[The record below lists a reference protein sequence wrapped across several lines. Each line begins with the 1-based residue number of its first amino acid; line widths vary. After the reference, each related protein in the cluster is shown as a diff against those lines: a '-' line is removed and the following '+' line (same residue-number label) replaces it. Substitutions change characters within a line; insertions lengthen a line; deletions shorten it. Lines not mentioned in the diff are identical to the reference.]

1 MRKVVIVLT
10 VTMALVTS
18 LQLLASTAV
27 AEPTLY
33 FCDVPNKDIVITN
46 DVEKT
51 WLFIG
56 NIYYQSGHCTN
67 IQTTLYVDGSPVG
80 NWAQGGCYDNSGTIE
95 AVHCQTLSAGTHTVR
110 FSYTVKEGGVNSARF
125 VGFPVP
131 LLLNKPPNTPDLQ
144 YPDHNV
150 WLNYNPTYGARVTDS
165 DGDNVRAYFQVS
177 GWKAGWSNWVSSG
190 GTSTWSEG
198 TLPDGTYSWRAYA
211 QDSKG
216 ANSGW
221 SGYWTVKKDTV
232 KPTASIDQE
241 NGISRDIYI
250 WVKLTESDERSGVK
264 EGDVDVRIDGDSWTH
279 YSSTI
284 SDFIYTGSDGHTYEF
299 RYRVQDNAGNWSPFS
314 YDGSVTIEIQR
325 ETTLVYDGDL
335 SGQYSDTVTLSATL
349 TDKTSGGGVSG
360 KLITFTIDSQ
370 QVADA
375 ITDANGKATKT
386 ITLTQIPGNYT
397 VVAEFAGD
405 DLYLPSTS
413 PPKQFTILKE
423 DTVLTYMG
431 DTSGQHS
438 DAVTVK
444 AKLTDQDSGQGIANR
459 TISFSIGT
467 QSATAITDSNGVA
480 TTSIILAQNP
490 ANDYTVET
498 DFAGDGYYHSSHDS
512 DPFDIQK
519 EDTVLV
525 YNGDL
530 SEQYS
535 DTAKV
540 SATLTDADSG
550 LVIGDPH
557 PGCEGE
563 TITFT
568 IGTQSTSA
576 ISDATGYAEGAITL
590 MQAPDTYTVETDF
603 AGTDYYL
610 PAHDSDSFTVEKED
624 TVLTYNGD
632 LSGQYSDSIILKSTL
647 AEMDTEVGN
656 LSGKTIVFTIGSQTA
671 TATTNAAGVAQTT
684 MALNQSAGSYTVE
697 TAFAGD
703 AYYLPS
709 NDSDTFEILKED
721 TILTYTG
728 PTSGQYSDE
737 VTLSATLAETDG
749 EVGNLSGK
757 TITFTIGT
765 QSVTATTDASGV
777 ATKTLILNQAAGNY
791 QVKAEF
797 AGDSYYKKSE
807 DSKPFDILHEDTIL
821 TYTGSASGQ
830 YSDEVTLSAKLEEQ
844 DTQVGDLSGKKIT
857 FTIGTQSATATTDA
871 SGVAITTLILN
882 QAAGNYQVKAEF
894 AGDGYYK
901 PSKDDSKTFEIL
913 KEDTILTYTGDLS
926 GQYSDEVTLSA
937 TLAETDSEVGNLSGK
952 TITFTIGTQ
961 STTATTDASGVA
973 TASITLAKNPV
984 NTYTVEADFPGDGY
998 YLPSHDS
1005 DPFDIQKED
1014 TVLVY
1019 NGDLSEQYSDT
1030 AKVSATLTDAD
1041 SGLVIGDPHPGCEG
1055 ETITF
1060 TIGTQSTSA
1069 ISDATGYAEG
1079 AITLM
1084 QAPDTYTVETDFA
1097 GTDYYLPAHDS
1108 DSFTIEKEDTVL
1120 SVPNGAIVYS
1130 DETTIQVTLYDD
1142 DGQTLFHQSDYPKVV
1157 YLEYFDGTNWTVIS
1171 QDTLDSPGDSF
1182 FDVFFEIEIPANL
1195 DEIAGIYDIRARF
1208 DGDIY
1213 YNGEISGTG
1222 TLTISKEDTVLSPP
1236 NGTVTYGKELVITV
1250 TLLDNDGETL
1260 LHQADT
1266 PKTVYLEFFDGSNW
1280 LLLAEDSLNS
1290 ADNSDYELDLAFV
1303 CDGPVPPFDDG
1314 DYLIRVRF
1322 DGDNRY
1328 NGDITEGTLIILNAP
1343 PEANAGDDQT
1353 VDEGDSVTFDG
1364 SGSFD
1369 IDTNPTDE
1377 IPYLAY
1383 DWDFADGSGGTGVN
1397 QTHAYG
1403 DNGVYTVTLTVTDDD
1418 GAQDSDTM
1426 VVTVNNVAPSVS
1438 IDSVDQPN
1446 PHFILPHHKLTFT
1459 GSFTDPGWLDN
1470 HTDIWDFGD
1479 STTAPGTLTEENE
1492 PPDATGTS
1500 TVKHAYSEPGT
1511 YTVTLTITDDD
1522 NGVGT
1527 SEPWTVT
1534 VLGAGQAVGV
1544 LDDYIQSLPDSAF
1557 KKPAKQRKNAL
1568 HNKLME
1574 VVQLIAAGEYQEAI
1588 DKLQHDIR
1596 AKADGSV
1603 DGNPKNDWI
1612 TDPAAQQEICA
1623 MIDDIIAY
1631 LQTLSAPALA
1641 PALAEFPEINGKG
1654 KGKGTEAA
1662 LSLSPSYTFGAPSPY
1677 PQPCNPEVWIPYTL
1691 GKGVEVTIGIY
1702 SANGKLVCV
1711 LDIGY
1716 QKAGVY
1722 ISREKAA
1729 HWDGR
1734 NEYGERVSSGI
1745 YFYTIKAGNF
1755 IATKKL
1761 VVLR

>member
-95 AVHCQTLSAGTHTVR
+95 AVHCQTLSAGIHTVR
-110 FSYTVKEGGVNSARF
+110 FSYTVNEGGVNSARFVGFPLPEYFCDVPNKDIVITNDVEKTWLFIGNIYYQSGHCTNIQTTLYVDGSPVGNWAQGGCYDNSGTIEAVHCQTLSAGIHTVRFSYTVNEGGVNSTRF

-131 LLLNKPPNTPDLQ
+131 LLLNKPPVADANGPYTANEGSLITFDASHSFDPNNDPLQ
-144 YPDHNV
+144 YRWDFN
-150 WLNYNPTYGARVTDS
+150 N
-165 DGDNVRAYFQVS
+165 DGTWDT
-177 GWKAGWSNWVSSG
+177 GWSSS
-190 GTSTWSEG
+190 
-198 TLPDGTYSWRAYA
+198 
-211 QDSKG
+211 
-216 ANSGW
+216 
-221 SGYWTVKKDTV
+221 
-232 KPTASIDQE
+232 PTASYTWYDDWTGTAKVE
-241 NGISRDIYI
+241 VSDG
-250 WVKLTESDERSGVK
+250 KLTDDDTASVTVNNVPPTADAGPDK
-264 EGDVDVRIDGDSWTH
+264 TVDVFDLVAFNGTATDPGLDTFNYEWDFGDGDKASGQNVTH
-279 YSSTI
+279 AYKKVGDYIVTLTVT
-284 SDFIYTGSDGHTYEF
+284 DDDGGVGT
-299 RYRVQDNAGNWSPFS
+299 DTAK
-314 YDGSVTIEIQR
+314 VTVNKRRTQ
-325 ETTLVYDGDL
+325 LVYSGDTK
-335 SGQYSDTVTLSATL
+335 GQYSDSVTLKATL
-349 TDKTSGGGVSG
+349 TDKDGG
-360 KLITFTIDSQ
+360 
-370 QVADA
+370 
-375 ITDANGKATKT
+375 
-386 ITLTQIPGNYT
+386 
-397 VVAEFAGD
+397 
-405 DLYLPSTS
+405 
-413 PPKQFTILKE
+413 
-423 DTVLTYMG
+423 
-431 DTSGQHS
+431 
-438 DAVTVK
+438 
-444 AKLTDQDSGQGIANR
+444 
-459 TISFSIGT
+459 
-467 QSATAITDSNGVA
+467 
-480 TTSIILAQNP
+480 
-490 ANDYTVET
+490 
-498 DFAGDGYYHSSHDS
+498 
-512 DPFDIQK
+512 
-519 EDTVLV
+519 
-525 YNGDL
+525 
-530 SEQYS
+530 
-535 DTAKV
+535 
-540 SATLTDADSG
+540 
-550 LVIGDPH
+550 
-557 PGCEGE
+557 
-563 TITFT
+563 
-568 IGTQSTSA
+568 
-576 ISDATGYAEGAITL
+576 
-590 MQAPDTYTVETDF
+590 
-603 AGTDYYL
+603 
-610 PAHDSDSFTVEKED
+610 
-624 TVLTYNGD
+624 
-632 LSGQYSDSIILKSTL
+632 
-647 AEMDTEVGN
+647 
-656 LSGKTIVFTIGSQTA
+656 
-671 TATTNAAGVAQTT
+671 
-684 MALNQSAGSYTVE
+684 
-697 TAFAGD
+697 
-703 AYYLPS
+703 
-709 NDSDTFEILKED
+709 
-721 TILTYTG
+721 
-728 PTSGQYSDE
+728 
-737 VTLSATLAETDG
+737 
-749 EVGNLSGK
+749 LSGK
-757 TITFTIGT
+757 TITFTIG
-765 QSVTATTDASGV
+765 A
-777 ATKTLILNQAAGNY
+777 
-791 QVKAEF
+791 
-797 AGDSYYKKSE
+797 
-807 DSKPFDILHEDTIL
+807 
-821 TYTGSASGQ
+821 
-830 YSDEVTLSAKLEEQ
+830 
-844 DTQVGDLSGKKIT
+844 
-857 FTIGTQSATATTDA
+857 
-871 SGVAITTLILN
+871 
-882 QAAGNYQVKAEF
+882 
-894 AGDGYYK
+894 
-901 PSKDDSKTFEIL
+901 
-913 KEDTILTYTGDLS
+913 
-926 GQYSDEVTLSA
+926 
-937 TLAETDSEVGNLSGK
+937 
-952 TITFTIGTQ
+952 Q

-973 TASITLAKNPV
+973 TVSITLAQNPV
-984 NTYTVEADFPGDGY
+984 NTYAVEADFAGDGY
-998 YLPSHDS
+998 YIPSHDS

-1060 TIGTQSTSA
+1060 TISTQSTSA
-1069 ISDATGYAEG
+1069 ISGATGYAEG
-1079 AITLM
+1079 AIDLR
-1084 QAPDTYTVETDFA
+1084 QAPGSYTVETDFA

-1108 DSFTIEKEDTVL
+1108 ASFTIQKEETVLTYNGDLSGQYSDSVTLKATLAEIDTEVGDLSGKTIVFTIGSQTATATTNAAGVAQTTMALNQSAGSYTVETVFAGDAYYLPSNDSDAFEILKEDTILTYTGDISGQYSDEVTLSATLAETDSEVGNLSGKTITFTIGTQSATAATNVNGVATTTLILNQVPGSYTVETNFAGDAYYLPSGDSDGFEILKEDTVL

-1130 DETTIQVTLYDD
+1130 DETIIQVTLYDD

-1171 QDTLDSPGDSF
+1171 QGTLDSPGDSF

-1195 DEIAGIYDIRARF
+1195 DEIAGVYDIRARF

-1213 YNGEISGTG
+1213 YNGDISGTG
-1222 TLTISKEDTVLSPP
+1222 TLTISKEDTLLSPP
-1236 NGTVTYGKELVITV
+1236 NGTVTYGQELVITV

-1266 PKTVYLEFFDGSNW
+1266 PKTVYLEFFDGADW
-1280 LLLAEDSLNS
+1280 LILAEDSLNS
-1290 ADNSDYELDLAFV
+1290 VDNSDYELDLTFV

-1314 DYLIRVRF
+1314 GYLIRVRF

-1534 VLGAGQAVGV
+1534 VLSAGQAVDV
-1544 LDDYIQSLPDSAF
+1544 LDDYIQSLPDNAF
-1557 KKPAKQRKNAL
+1557 KKPADQRKNAL
-1568 HNKLME
+1568 HEKLIE
-1574 VVQLIAAGEYQEAI
+1574 VAQLIAAEEYQEAI

-1612 TDPAAQQEICA
+1612 TDSAAQQEICA

-1641 PALAEFPEINGKG
+1641 PALAEVPGINGKVT
-1654 KGKGTEAA
+1654 KAA
-1662 LSLSPSYTFGAPSPY
+1662 LSLSPSYTFAAPSPY
-1677 PQPCNPEVWIPYTL
+1677 PQPCNPEVWIPYAL
-1691 GKGVEVTIGIY
+1691 GKGIEVTIGIY
-1702 SANGKLVCV
+1702 SANGKLVRV

-1722 ISREKAA
+1722 ISKEKAA

-1734 NEYGERVSSGI
+1734 NEYGEQISSGV

-1755 IATKKL
+1755 IATKKM